1 MVFRCILVLMDNN
14 IIDLDGTVLPWLPSD
29 IELPWI
35 LIDNDV
41 HIVIQIIGFLTTVT
55 SKCILSKK
63 YRYVHV

>member
-1 MVFRCILVLMDNN
+1 MDNN

-41 HIVIQIIGFLTTVT
+41 HIVIQIIGLLTTVT

-63 YRYVHV
+63 YR